1 LLDQTA
7 LGHKTPQV
15 VLGSLNR
22 LEAEVLLYLAHRGRK
37 ALEEALADELIDKV
51 PGFPGRRLG

>member
-1 LLDQTA
+1 LLDETA

-15 VLGSLNR
+15 VLSGLNR
-22 LEAEVLLYLAHRGRK
+22 LKTKVLLYLAHRGRK